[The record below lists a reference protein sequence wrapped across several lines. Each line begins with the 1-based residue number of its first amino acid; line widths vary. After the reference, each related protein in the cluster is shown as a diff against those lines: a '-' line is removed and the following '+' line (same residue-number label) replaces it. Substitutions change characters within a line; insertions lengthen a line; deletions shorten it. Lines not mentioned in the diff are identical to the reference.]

1 MKKILIFLM
10 TIGLLTGCSC
20 EKKEEMKASDKVD
33 EYFSKYQQLDE
44 DVLSDL
50 NDVIESDDTLTKEQ
64 KEQYRDIMKKHYK
77 DLEYSIENETIDGDK
92 ATVTVKIKVTDF
104 SLILSEAKTYLNS
117 HEEEFKDE
125 SGNYDVT
132 LYNSYRLDKLK
143 EADEKVEYT
152 INLTLSK
159 VDNTWYLDDIDSI
172 TESKINGTYE
182 Y

>member
-1 MKKILIFLM
+1 MKKLLVFLM
-10 TIGLLTGCSC
+10 AIALLTGCSC
-20 EKKEEMKASDKVD
+20 SKKEEMKASDKVD

-44 DVLSDL
+44 DVLTDL
-50 NDVIESDDTLTKEQ
+50 NDVIESDDTLTTEQ

-92 ATVTVKIKVTDF
+92 ATVTVKIRVTDY
-104 SLILSEAKTYLNS
+104 SLILNDAKTYLND
-117 HEEEFKDE
+117 HEDEFQGED
-125 SGNYDVT
+125 GNYDVT
-132 LYNSYRLDKLK
+132 LYNSYRLDKL
-143 EADEKVEYT
+143 EQADEKVEYT

-159 VDNTWYLDDIDSI
+159 VDNAWYLDDIDSI